1 MATLV
6 NAVASGIIAVS
17 ITGFIAMLQA
27 EHSPLSS
34 MTLHLRLWIKL
45 SLAMVASGALMNV
58 LSLSTPLH
66 SEIVLNVGLAGLFS
80 WAFVWHRMRWKTI
93 AKGEC
98 R

>member
-6 NAVASGIIAVS
+6 NAIASGIIAVS

-27 EHSPLSS
+27 DHSPLSS
-34 MTLHLRLWIKL
+34 MALHLRLFVKL
-45 SLAMVASGALMNV
+45 SLAMIAAGALMNL
-58 LSLSTPLH
+58 LSLSTPSV

-98 R
+98 K

>member
-1 MATLV
+1 
-6 NAVASGIIAVS
+6 
-17 ITGFIAMLQA
+17 
-27 EHSPLSS
+27 
-34 MTLHLRLWIKL
+34 
-45 SLAMVASGALMNV
+45 V
-58 LSLSTPLH
+58 LSLSTPPV

>member
-6 NAVASGIIAVS
+6 NAVASGVIAVS

-45 SLAMVASGALMNV
+45 SLAMVAAGALMNV
-58 LSLSTPLH
+58 LSLSTPLP